1 MCQITEQKKMTQIN
15 EKTRIGLTS
24 SQLVGIVVFIFGVS
38 AGFSVIGSDASQ
50 AKEISKENK
59 SEIQMLKQD
68 MQIKNAETLK
78 MFYEIREST
87 ARIEEQLK
95 QKKDK

>member
-24 SQLVGIVVFIFGVS
+24 SQLVGFVVFIFGVG

-78 MFYEIREST
+78 MFYEIHEST
-87 ARIEEQLK
+87 TRIEEQLK

>member
-1 MCQITEQKKMTQIN
+1 MTQIN
-15 EKTRIGLTS
+15 EKTRIGLPS
-24 SQLVGIVVFIFGVS
+24 SQLFGMVAFVFGIG
-38 AGFSVIGSDASQ
+38 AGFSVVGSDANH
-50 AKEISKENK
+50 AKEDSKENK
-59 SEIQMLKQD
+59 SEIQILKQD
-68 MQIKNAETLK
+68 MQVKNAETLK

>member
-1 MCQITEQKKMTQIN
+1 MCQITEQKMKQIN

-24 SQLVGIVVFIFGVS
+24 SQLVGIVVFIFGVG
-38 AGFSVIGSDASQ
+38 AGFSVIGSYAGQ

>member
-1 MCQITEQKKMTQIN
+1 MCQITEPKMKQIN

-24 SQLVGIVVFIFGVS
+24 SQLVGIVVFIFGVG

-59 SEIQMLKQD
+59 SEIQILKQD
-68 MQIKNAETLK
+68 MQLKNAETLK

>member
-1 MCQITEQKKMTQIN
+1 MCQITEQKKLTQIN

-24 SQLVGIVVFIFGVS
+24 SQLVGIVVFIFGVG

-50 AKEISKENK
+50 AKEVSKENK
-59 SEIQMLKQD
+59 SEIQILKQD

>member
-1 MCQITEQKKMTQIN
+1 MCQITEPKMKQIN

-24 SQLVGIVVFIFGVS
+24 SQLVGIVIFIFGVG
-38 AGFSVIGSDASQ
+38 AGFSVIGSDANQ

-59 SEIQMLKQD
+59 SEIQCLKQD
-68 MQIKNAETLK
+68 MQVKNAETLK

>member
-1 MCQITEQKKMTQIN
+1 MCQITEPKKMTQIN

-24 SQLVGIVVFIFGVS
+24 SQLVGIVVFIFGVG
-38 AGFSVIGSDASQ
+38 AGFSVFGSDANQ

-78 MFYEIREST
+78 MFYEIHEST
-87 ARIEEQLK
+87 TRIEEQLK

>member
-1 MCQITEQKKMTQIN
+1 MNQIN
-15 EKTRIGLTS
+15 EKTRIGLPS
-24 SQLVGIVVFIFGVS
+24 SQLFGIVVFVFGIG
-38 AGFSVIGSDASQ
+38 AGFSVVGSDTKQVKETAEENRESI
-50 AKEISKENK
+50 KEIK
-59 SEIQMLKQD
+59 SEVQNLKQD
-68 MQIKNAETLK
+68 MQVKNAETLK

>member
-1 MCQITEQKKMTQIN
+1 MCQITEPKMNQIN

-24 SQLVGIVVFIFGVS
+24 SQLVGIVIFIFGIG

-50 AKEISKENK
+50 AKETSKENK
-59 SEIQMLKQD
+59 FEIQSLKQD
-68 MQIKNAETLK
+68 IQIKNAETLK

>member
-1 MCQITEQKKMTQIN
+1 MEQIN

-24 SQLVGIVVFIFGVS
+24 SQFVGIVVFIFGVG

-50 AKEISKENK
+50 AKENK

-68 MQIKNAETLK
+68 MQIKNAETMK

>member
-1 MCQITEQKKMTQIN
+1 MTQIN
-15 EKTRIGLTS
+15 EKTRIGLPS
-24 SQLVGIVVFIFGVS
+24 SQLFGIVVFVFGIG
-38 AGFSVIGSDASQ
+38 AGFSVVGSDAKQ
-50 AKEISKENK
+50 AKEISDENREAIKENK
-59 SEIQMLKQD
+59 SEVQNLKQD
-68 MQIKNAETLK
+68 MQVKNAETLK

>member
-1 MCQITEQKKMTQIN
+1 MNQIN
-15 EKTRIGLTS
+15 EKTRIGLPP
-24 SQLVGIVVFIFGVS
+24 SQLFGIVVFVFGIGS
-38 AGFSVIGSDASQ
+38 GFSIVGNDAKQ
-50 AKEISKENK
+50 ARAAADENRETIKEVK
-59 SEIQMLKQD
+59 SEVQNLKQD
-68 MQIKNAETLK
+68 MQVKNAETLK

>member
-1 MCQITEQKKMTQIN
+1 MNQIN
-15 EKTRIGLTS
+15 EKTRIGLPS
-24 SQLVGIVVFIFGVS
+24 SQLFGIVVIVFGIG
-38 AGFSVIGSDASQ
+38 AGFSVVGTDAKQ
-50 AKEISKENK
+50 ARAAADENREAIKEIK
-59 SEIQMLKQD
+59 SEVQNLKQD
-68 MQIKNAETLK
+68 MQVKNAETLK

>member
-1 MCQITEQKKMTQIN
+1 MGN
-15 EKTRIGLTS
+15 
-24 SQLVGIVVFIFGVS
+24 
-38 AGFSVIGSDASQ
+38 DAKQ
-50 AKEISKENK
+50 AKEISDENRVAIKETK
-59 SEIQMLKQD
+59 SEVQNLKQD
-68 MQIKNAETLK
+68 MQVKNAETLK